1 MAFELSTLHI
11 FGYGECQVIGK
22 DGETQINKKA
32 PSNQL
37 VSLQA
42 VVDNVYSFKPV
53 DNLSP
58 NLYHAINIFYNM
70 FSDYIPKDSQFS
82 NWRTEFKDLDT
93 ALIDTLVAEVLA
105 YTEI

>member
-1 MAFELSTLHI
+1 MAFDLFTLHI

-42 VVDNVYSFKPV
+42 VVDNVYSFKPIDNNSPNKYHTISIFKDYYSNYSPDDSQYSSWKTNYDEL
-53 DNLSP
+53 DNL
-58 NLYHAINIFYNM
+58 AI
-70 FSDYIPKDSQFS
+70 DLLA
-82 NWRTEFKDLDT
+82 TE
-93 ALIDTLVAEVLA
+93 ILA